1 MSDSTHKV
9 PIGKTIVI
17 ITQVITTSDQ
27 LNQSLEDLLWYT
39 QHDDLKR
46 LVGLDVE
53 KHYSSSISSTSSIEK
68 VSAVMLCCGNYCLII
83 QLLHMDSN
91 ASCYLSK
98 FLQLEGL
105 TFVGVQIQHCLK
117 ALDRD
122 YGIKCRN
129 ALDLGQLP
137 RIISKNK
144 QCLEGYGVVDLA
156 YKVKQFHFLHPSE
169 AQKYMQ

>member
-129 ALDLGQLP
+129 ALDL
-137 RIISKNK
+137 
-144 QCLEGYGVVDLA
+144 DLA
-156 YKVKQFHFLHPSE
+156 TSGRSERGEAKREAVIACIYLAVRPLFLYDILR
-169 AQKYMQ
+169 ACILAV